1 MGNASSNWS
10 CAHVED
16 VLDPKYKYHAH
27 HVDHAAVKLML
38 PVYYSSA
45 ALTREDILMASN
57 SWDLI
62 ESGAVPEYI
71 RLQQCTPREEF
82 PFTTA
87 AAWFSNVYFSR
98 LFDVHP
104 LSRSM
109 FLDPRVR
116 QRFLSSFMGFV
127 FTAVTDK
134 ANFKKKFSLLAITH
148 CHRGVKAIEYGI
160 IGEVMFWS
168 LRFCLRELYD
178 KDTHNAWV
186 KLFSTMLAVI
196 IPVAVRKE
204 LDCDVAQKSRA
215 MGNAQQHAY
224 SHKLSVSDV
233 SASDNNRNSIGSNIK
248 AVGKLFTGIGITDFD
263 VINESIQQPAT
274 AAVTWECAHKR
285 GEAKII

>member
-10 CAHVED
+10 CSHIQD
-16 VLDPKYKYHAH
+16 VLDPKHKYHAH
-27 HVDHAAVKLML
+27 HVDNTAVKLML

-45 ALTREDILMASN
+45 TLSKADIAMASC
-57 SWDLI
+57 SWNLI
-62 ESGAVPEYI
+62 DFGTVAEFV
-71 RLQQCTPREEF
+71 RLQQCTSKEEF

-87 AAWFSNVYFSR
+87 AAWFSNVYFNH

-127 FTAVTDK
+127 FTAVADK
-134 ANFKKKFSLLAITH
+134 ANFKKKFTLLAITH

-168 LRFCLRELYD
+168 LRFCLGELYS
-178 KDTHNAWV
+178 KDIHMAWV

-196 IPVAVRKE
+196 LPVAVGRE
-204 LDCDVAQKSRA
+204 LNCDVAQKSRSLA
-215 MGNAQQHAY
+215 HAQQHAY
-224 SHKLSVSDV
+224 SYRRPSSDMNT
-233 SASDNNRNSIGSNIK
+233 STNIK
-248 AVGKLFTGIGITDFD
+248 AVGRLFTGVETSDLD
-263 VINESIQQPAT
+263 VIYESTKEEAAT
-274 AAVTWECAHKR
+274 LTWESAHKR
-285 GEAKII
+285 GEA